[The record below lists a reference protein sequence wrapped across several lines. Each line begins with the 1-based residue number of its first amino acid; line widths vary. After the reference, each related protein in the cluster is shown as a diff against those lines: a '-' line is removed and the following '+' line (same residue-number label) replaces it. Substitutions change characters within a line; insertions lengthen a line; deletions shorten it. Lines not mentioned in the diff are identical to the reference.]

1 MTLRKIGLILGLS
14 LMFWGC
20 TEKSYDKQESIL
32 LVFKTAIFK
41 HNDLAFLYQNPESM
55 KIEIYSNGQV
65 VSSLKLD
72 NKNICL
78 SFLECMSNKAFNA
91 EVLSSAYPE
100 HLLMNVLRGRT
111 IFAAKN
117 LQNIRNGFTQKIVKE
132 GKYAI
137 DYRVFNNDITFSD
150 KINNILIKV
159 KRLE

>member
-1 MTLRKIGLILGLS
+1 MMLRKIAIILGLG
-14 LMFWGC
+14 LIFGGC

-32 LVFKTAIFK
+32 LVFKTAVFK
-41 HNDLAFLYQNPESM
+41 HNDLAFLYQNEESM
-55 KIEIYSNGQV
+55 KIEIYSYGQV

-72 NKNICL
+72 NENICL
-78 SFLECMSNKAFNA
+78 SFLKCMPNKAFNVD
-91 EVLSSAYPE
+91 VLSSAYPE

-117 LQNIRNGFTQKIVKE
+117 LEKIRNGFTQKIVKE

-137 DYRVFNNDITFSD
+137 DYRVFNNDITFFD